1 MGNGEVPLSRKRSG
15 DILPDGLRSKLR
27 KRLESVGKSV
37 EIEIPTQTLSPPIL
51 LPLAASRPSRQFL
64 DAVEVPRLQDISWY
78 SMKKTVGA
86 GTQNRSAVTKYVGP
100 PTQEEVPSVT
110 IRDLRCTYLTHVCRN
125 TPFPAPVTSTCIFLR
140 KFGITFT
147 PYGFICSFHHKAIP
161 PKALLQHI
169 WNKDHKQD
177 CNAYFKTEFVTM
189 VAHILQSHRVPPDME
204 VIPIPS
210 TVPELIPGLEAVF
223 SFKCP
228 ATNCPEWFK
237 AGPGETTG
245 KKQRRMVLHWNGSH
259 RTAEGGRSPLFEG
272 RYIIRP
278 FHNVVN
284 STDPLV
290 RTIVV
295 LPETWSPPIP
305 SSVTSTSV
313 PDAPVI
319 RIPTEPPFLS
329 KIKWPDY
336 LQSLQADPAKLRA
349 LVKLPNPHRVSHLS
363 ERQAR
368 LELGLSEVLRLYKG
382 YLKDANQFIES
393 CHSTVRS
400 ALTFGT
406 RAKYR
411 LVSDKSYYAYRAP
424 MIRTICMLIRF
435 IHFKMR
441 KKRNPY
447 SGNESPQAKRS
458 LGTFTVTGNTAQ
470 CMAANSLYRY
480 IITAEPTSS
489 NVLLELIHDLVAS
502 LVRHEIRNSEVMECP
517 TDQALFLSSIR
528 GEDQFQRANPL
539 TRHCA
544 QFSHNFYAVI
554 AQFSRLKDSNTAKFT
569 PFDETSWMEG
579 TGERCRTTGPEEL
592 SENRQASDEC
602 HDEMEVDEGARTEV
616 ELDEDAEDE
625 DEDEDDPVFVLF
637 SDESDSEDEADEE
650 GRQRSANGEYPECE
664 GTFMQ
669 ALSSS
674 SHPGA
679 PENVEDSSSDLLA
692 IIAEEVR
699 FLKPV
704 AGEHPGYSTPFDRFK
719 GIWHTAHKEAFR
731 ESRNFGFSFSADG
744 QCLTIQDG
752 NQQPK
757 TLRFLQLATCAQI
770 LFRQLDSNILL
781 TIPSNLH
788 HLYHGFEAGA
798 FTDNLIEPKSIFKQE
813 GNTGIL
819 ARVISV
825 VQASILTPGVPVDKK
840 AAHQWL
846 KQWDDIMPLIIA
858 VFCLTCGIPPRGF
871 QIHSMTFDHCP
882 ITDKARNLFIID
894 GLPALGNPVAKQ
906 RDKGIQ
912 ECLWLFPQALARPF
926 LFYLGVIRP
935 IIQILLKD
943 LGYNAAY
950 QDTHIFTRAIPQ
962 RRPDL
967 PQFWNGSDVNK
978 ALQQATTSLPIQL
991 TCAMLRHIITAVFR
1005 QHFPNLWDDPFG
1017 SSMTDSRAAQT
1028 GPLRYGEVY
1037 SIPPALG
1044 MTLEQAKRYI
1054 TISQILQTTY
1064 GLRPLDDAWQG
1075 TLIRSH
1081 LFATRKHL
1089 DYAFSVARWTVMQ
1102 QYGLCGEASGIK
1114 TTAQNVIKDAPYI
1127 KNCIAVFASKIGDA
1141 VLIQVSNAVLFGP
1154 NTPENFS
1161 TPPLGGYLPADIA
1174 HAVAFIVLAIEE
1186 WADGTFRPVQLTQPF
1201 DLAHLKELH
1210 TAAEK
1215 IMSILKV
1222 SNTKGWIKLSAD
1234 IHTFRLTRFVARH
1247 IWSIRGLPE
1256 DADGTNSAELE
1267 DEICKTGS

>member
-1 MGNGEVPLSRKRSG
+1 MSNAEEVPLLLKRPG
-15 DILPDGLRSKLR
+15 DILHHGPKRPRLW
-27 KRLESVGKSV
+27 KRLGSTGESV
-37 EIEIPTQTLSPPIL
+37 EIPTPPPPIL
-51 LPLAASRPSRQFL
+51 PPPAAPRPSRQFL

-78 SMKKTVGA
+78 SMKKIVRAGA
-86 GTQNRSAVTKYVGP
+86 QSHSAVTRYLGP
-100 PTQEEVPSVT
+100 PTPEAVPSIT
-110 IRDLRCTYLTHVCRN
+110 LGELRCTYLTHVLKD
-125 TPFPAPVTSTCIFLR
+125 TLEFPAPLTSTCPLLR
-140 KFGITFT
+140 KFGMAFT
-147 PYGFICSFHHKAIP
+147 SYGFICSFHHKAIP

-177 CNAYFKTEFVTM
+177 CNAYFKTEFLAAVT
-189 VAHILQSHRVPPDME
+189 HILQSHRVPPDMK

-210 TVPELIPGLEAVF
+210 TVPDLIPGLEAVF

-237 AGPGETTG
+237 AGPGETAG
-245 KKQRRMVLHWNGSH
+245 KQQRRIVLHWNHLH
-259 RTAEGGRSPLFEG
+259 RTAAGGGSPLFEG

-278 FHNVVN
+278 YLHVVDAK
-284 STDPLV
+284 DPLV

-305 SSVTSTSV
+305 STATSTSV
-313 PDAPVI
+313 PDASDIHTPL
-319 RIPTEPPFLS
+319 EPPFLS

-349 LVKLPNPHRVSHLS
+349 LVKLPNPHRISHLS

-368 LELGLSEVLRLYKG
+368 LELGLSEVHRLYKG
-382 YLKDANQFIES
+382 YLKDANQFVES
-393 CHSTVRS
+393 HHSTVRS

-411 LVSDKSYYAYRAP
+411 LLSDKSYYAYRAP
-424 MIRTICMLIRF
+424 MVRTICMLIRF

-441 KKRNPY
+441 RKRSP
-447 SGNESPQAKRS
+447 SGGNKSPQAKRS
-458 LGTFTVTGNTAQ
+458 IGTFTVTGNTMQ
-470 CMAANSLYRY
+470 YMAANSLYQY
-480 IITAEPTSS
+480 IISAELTSS
-489 NVLLELIHDLVAS
+489 NTLLELTHDLVAS
-502 LVRHEIRNSEVMECP
+502 LIRHEIRNSELMECP

-528 GEDQFQRANPL
+528 GEDRFQCANLL
-539 TRHCA
+539 TRDCA
-544 QFSHNFYAVI
+544 QFAHNSYAIIV
-554 AQFSRLKDSNTAKFT
+554 QFSRLKDGNIAKFT
-569 PFDETSWMEG
+569 PFNEASWMEG
-579 TGERCRTTGPEEL
+579 EGERCHATGPEEL
-592 SENRQASDEC
+592 LEDHEASNGLSSQGSE
-602 HDEMEVDEGARTEV
+602 HEMEIDEDAVAEM

-625 DEDEDDPVFVLF
+625 DEDEDEEDSILQLF
-637 SDESDSEDEADEE
+637 SDESDSENEADEE
-650 GRQRSANGEYPECE
+650 GRQQNADGEYPGCVAAE
-664 GTFMQ
+664 GTFLE
-669 ALSSS
+669 AITASSLS
-674 SHPGA
+674 HNLGTT
-679 PENVEDSSSDLLA
+679 EKKEDSSSDLLA

-719 GIWHTAHKEAFR
+719 GTWFTAHKEAFR
-731 ESRNFGFSFSADG
+731 ERRKFGFSFSADG

-757 TLRFLQLATCAQI
+757 TLQFLQLATCVQI
-770 LFRQLDSNILL
+770 LFRQLESKILL
-781 TIPSNLH
+781 TIPIDLH
-788 HLYHGFEAGA
+788 HLYHKFEAGA

-813 GNTGIL
+813 GNARIL
-819 ARVISV
+819 AQTIDV
-825 VQASILTPGVPVDKK
+825 VQAGILTPRVTRTVDKK
-840 AAHQWL
+840 AAHQRL
-846 KQWDDIMPLIIA
+846 EQWDDIMPLIIA
-858 VFCLTCGIPPRGF
+858 VFCLTCGVPPRGF
-871 QIHSMTFDHCP
+871 QIHSMLFDHCP

-906 RDKGIQ
+906 RDKGVQ

-950 QDTHIFTRAIPQ
+950 QDTHIFTHAIPQ

-967 PQFWNGSDVNK
+967 PQLWNGSDVNK

-1005 QHFPNLWDDPFG
+1005 QHFPDLWDHNGPFG
-1017 SSMTDSRAAQT
+1017 SSMADSQAAQT
-1028 GPLRYGEVY
+1028 GPLRYGQVY

-1044 MTLEQAKRYI
+1044 MTLQQAKRYI
-1054 TISQILQTTY
+1054 TISQMLQTTY
-1064 GLRPLDDAWQG
+1064 GLRRIDEAWQD

-1102 QYGLCGEASGIK
+1102 QYRLYGKASEIK
-1114 TTAQNVIKDAPYI
+1114 MTAQNVLKDTPYI
-1127 KNCIAVFASKIGDA
+1127 KNQIAVFGSEIGDT
-1141 VLIQVSNAVLFGP
+1141 VLIQVSSAVLFGP
-1154 NTPENFS
+1154 NIPQNFS
-1161 TPPLGGYLPADIA
+1161 TPPLGGYLPTDIA
-1174 HAVAFIVLAIEE
+1174 HAVAFIVSAIEE
-1186 WADGTFRPVQLTQPF
+1186 WVDGTFEPMQLTQPS
-1201 DLAHLKELH
+1201 DSGHLKELH

-1215 IMSILKV
+1215 IMGILKV
-1222 SNTKGWIKLSAD
+1222 SNPKGWIKLSAD

-1247 IWSIRGLPE
+1247 IWDVRGLPE
-1256 DADGTNSAELE
+1256 DAD
-1267 DEICKTGS
+1267 